1 MILHLVVPP
10 LHRFDPVAGATRV
23 GAGLAI
29 AGAAVAAANAATL
42 PRLHAGP
49 VLEPITE
56 PVTVVVPARNEADRI
71 GALVSDLRG
80 QRGLS
85 TLRVL
90 VLDDDS
96 TDATADV
103 ARQAFDGDGRF
114 ATIRSTDAPPPGW
127 LGKTAACRRA
137 AEHATRLM
145 DPRRPGV
152 LVFLDADVRLESDAL
167 AAAVTELRR
176 SGADLL
182 SPWPRQ
188 DAGSTVERLIQP
200 LLCWS
205 WFASLP
211 TAVAARNIRPSM
223 VVACGQFLVFDAAAY
238 YRLGGHA
245 AVADSLTEDLDI
257 ARALRRRGERTAVAA
272 AQHLASCRMYTS
284 PTALRAGYTRWLWTA
299 FGSPAGSAAVS
310 GVAALAYLLPPAAAV
325 FGRGRTRTW
334 GAAGYAAAAVSRLTA
349 RAVETGARPGVGD
362 VVDALAHPASIV
374 GLIHLT
380 AASHRERHRGRLRWK
395 GRAVT

>member
-1 MILHLVVPP
+1 MTLHRVAPP
-10 LHRFDPVAGATRV
+10 LHRFDPLAAATRI

-29 AGAAVAAANAATL
+29 GGAAVAAANAAAL
-42 PRLHAGP
+42 PRLHAAP
-49 VLEPITE
+49 VTE
-56 PVTVVVPARNEADRI
+56 PVTVVVPARNEAARI
-71 GALVSDLRG
+71 GELVADLRA
-80 QRGLS
+80 QRGLG

-96 TDATADV
+96 TDGTADV
-103 ARQAFDGDGRF
+103 ARRAFDGDGRF
-114 ATIRSTDAPPPGW
+114 AVISSTGAPAPGW

-145 DPRRPGV
+145 DPRRPGA
-152 LVFLDADVRLESDAL
+152 LVFLDADVRLAPDAL

-176 SGADLL
+176 TGAHLV

-188 DAGSTVERLIQP
+188 DAESAVERLIQP

-211 TAVAARNIRPSM
+211 VAVAARNTRPSM

-238 YRLGGHA
+238 YRLGGHV
-245 AVADSLTEDLDI
+245 AVADSFTEDLDI

-272 AQHLASCRMYTS
+272 GQHLASCRMYTS
-284 PTALRAGYTRWLWTA
+284 ATALRTGYTRWLWTA

-310 GVAALAYLLPPAAAV
+310 AAAALAYLLPPAAAL
-325 FGRGRTRTW
+325 FGRGRTRAW
-334 GAAGYAAAAVSRLTA
+334 GAAGYAAAVASRLTT
-349 RAVETGARPGVGD
+349 RTVETGAGPGVRD
-362 VVDALAHPASIV
+362 VVDAVAHPASVV
-374 GLIHLT
+374 GLIGLT
-380 AASHRERHRGRLRWK
+380 AASHRAHRRGRLQWK
-395 GRAVT
+395 DRAVT